1 MYGKDETKTARKLG
15 IYHLVDPNS
24 PRTVMSQI
32 ADRFNEIDYETYDRF
47 MKKTE
52 SDWTLPYEF
61 YNDVKNFMD
70 YLLHPKGATV

>member
-1 MYGKDETKTARKLG
+1 
-15 IYHLVDPNS
+15 
-24 PRTVMSQI
+24 MSQI